1 MGQNPI
7 NLAFRFLLEIGAL
20 LALGFW
26 GWTQHTGLLRIL
38 LTVGL
43 PLLAAV
49 LWGTFRVPGDASAS
63 GHAPVAVPGW
73 LRLLLELA
81 LFAAAVWALNASG
94 ATTAAVIFG
103 LAVVIHYAISYD
115 RMLWLLRG

>member
-20 LALGFW
+20 LAVGFW
-26 GWTQHTGLLRIL
+26 GWTQHTGLLRVL
-38 LTVGL
+38 LAVGL

-63 GHAPVAVPGW
+63 GRAPVAVPGW
-73 LRLLLELA
+73 LRLLLELV
-81 LFAAAVWALNASG
+81 LFAAAVRALNASG
-94 ATTAAVIFG
+94 ASTAALIFG
-103 LAVVIHYAISYD
+103 LAVVIHYALSYD
-115 RMLWLLRG
+115 RVLWLLRG